1 MANVIVNRVAEFL
14 KRFPP
19 FSFLGQEELE
29 EISSAIEIQFL
40 EKGETLFKQGDA
52 PQAHFFILK
61 EGEIHLTESKA
72 SGEEIKEYLDEGDV
86 FGVLA
91 LLGKRAYVL
100 NARISQNSLIYAI
113 PVQVF
118 EEILATNNRVALYF
132 AAGFAS
138 GQVVV
143 RQDLSQGQKARGA
156 LKNESRDNSLLIFSD
171 QSEVKISDKVLT
183 CDSSNTVQEAAQL
196 MVDADVSSIVI
207 VDDSFRPIGIIT
219 DKDLR
224 AKILAKALPVS
235 TSVSEVMTSPLITR
249 KKDAGFS
256 DLYLTMIKNRLHHLI
271 LTEDGSGQSKVCG
284 IISDHDVLVS
294 MGNSPAVLIHG
305 LLNTLEVKEIKAI
318 RDRASKMLTYYLEN
332 EVAMDFVASIMT
344 EINDVIIQQ
353 AIKISEKSLAGQYPE
368 MQSVRY
374 CFLTL
379 GSEGREEQLLRTD
392 QDNALIYENVAE
404 ELRLKA
410 SEYFLKLGTAV
421 VEILI
426 ACGFA
431 PCPGE
436 IMASNPKW
444 VQPVAQWEKYFA
456 NWILTP
462 TPEALISASI
472 FFDFRAISG
481 SKSLSEELSLFI
493 YDSLK
498 KKPIF
503 LNFLAQNTLA
513 TPPPLG
519 FFRNF
524 VVEKSGEHRDQFDIK
539 ARAIRPL
546 VDLARLLTLS
556 HAIIGIN
563 NTFKRFERLAE
574 LEPNYKELFSEAAKA
589 FEILIRIRAIEGMK
603 NGNDGRFI
611 DPESLGKLQR
621 QLLKNTF
628 VPIDELQDIVKVRFQ
643 LDHFGQ

>member
-1 MANVIVNRVAEFL
+1 MANVVVNRVAEFL

-19 FSFLGQEELE
+19 FSFLGQAELE
-29 EISSAIEIQFL
+29 KISSAVEIQFL
-40 EKGETLFKQGDA
+40 IKGETLFRQGD
-52 PQAHFFILK
+52 PPCPHFFILK
-61 EGEIHLTESKA
+61 EGEIHLTESHTA
-72 SGEEIKEYLDEGDV
+72 EEEIKEYLDEGDV

-91 LLGKRAYVL
+91 LLGKRPYVL
-100 NARISQNSLIYAI
+100 NAKINQDSLIYAI

-118 EEILATNNRVALYF
+118 EEILKDNSRVALYF

-143 RQDLSQGQKARGA
+143 RQDLSQGQKARGV
-156 LKNESRDNSLLIFSD
+156 LKNETRDNSLLIFSD
-171 QSEVKISDKVLT
+171 QSEVKISYNVLT
-183 CDSSNTVQEAAQL
+183 CDPSHSVQEAAQL
-196 MVDADVSSIVI
+196 MVQADVSSIVI
-207 VDDSFRPIGIIT
+207 VDEYSCPIGIIT

-224 AKILAKALPVS
+224 FNVIAKALPLS
-235 TSVSEVMTSPLITR
+235 TSVSKVMTSPVVTR
-249 KKDAGFS
+249 KKNANFS
-256 DLYLTMIKNRLHHLI
+256 DLYLTMIKNRLHHLV
-271 LTEDGSGQSKVCG
+271 LTEDGTDQTKVCG
-284 IISDHDVLVS
+284 ILSDHDVLVS

-305 LLNTLEVKEIKAI
+305 LLNTQDVKEISAI
-318 RDRASKMLTYYLEN
+318 RNRASKMLAYYLEN
-332 EVAMDFVASIMT
+332 EVAMDFVASVMT
-344 EINDVIIQQ
+344 EINDVIIQR
-353 AIKISEKSLAGQYPE
+353 AIKIAEESLEKEYPQ
-368 MQSVRY
+368 MQSIRY

-392 QDNALIYENVAE
+392 QDNALVYENVEGAMKE
-404 ELRLKA
+404 RA
-410 SEYFLKLGTAV
+410 AQYFLKLGAKV
-421 VEILI
+421 VEVLI

-431 PCPGE
+431 PCPGD

-444 VQPVAQWEKYFA
+444 VQPLARWQQYFA
-456 NWILTP
+456 DWILTP
-462 TPEALISASI
+462 TQEALLSASI
-472 FFDFRAISG
+472 FFDFRAVSG

-493 YDSLK
+493 YDSLR
-498 KKPIF
+498 KKPVF
-503 LNFLAQNTLA
+503 LNFLAQNTLS

-556 HAIIGIN
+556 HGIIGIN
-563 NTFKRFERLAE
+563 NTFKRFERLGE
-574 LEPNYKELFSEAAKA
+574 LEPNYKELFSQAAKA

-603 NGNDGRFI
+603 YDNDGRFI
-611 DPESLGKLQR
+611 KPESLGKLQR

-643 LDHFGQ
+643 LETFGQ